1 MRSGGF
7 AEGLMQYVKAARA
20 VFLETTVELQ
30 GRSGLRAG
38 FGSGT
43 VGETEAGWG
52 FAFLVQS
59 PAAAP

>member
-1 MRSGGF
+1 M
-7 AEGLMQYVKAARA
+7 ARA

-43 VGETEAGWG
+43 VGETEAGWR
-52 FAFLVQS
+52 FAFVVQS

>member
-1 MRSGGF
+1 M
-7 AEGLMQYVKAARA
+7 
-20 VFLETTVELQ
+20 ELQ

-59 PAAAP
+59 LAAAP